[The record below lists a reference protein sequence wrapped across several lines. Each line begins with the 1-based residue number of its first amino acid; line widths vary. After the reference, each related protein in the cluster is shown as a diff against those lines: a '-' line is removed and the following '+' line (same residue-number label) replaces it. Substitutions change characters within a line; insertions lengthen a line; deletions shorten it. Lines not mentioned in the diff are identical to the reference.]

1 MTARLLPATTVE
13 KPWGRDPLP
22 PQFEVAP
29 GRRIGE
35 IWFEPPPESPGLL
48 VKYLFTSE
56 RLSVQVHPDDR
67 QAAAAGLG
75 ANGKEECWLVLAA
88 EPGAR
93 LGIGFGREYPLDE
106 IRAGALDG
114 SIVDMLDW
122 HEVEPGDFIYVPA
135 GTVHAIGAGLT
146 LVEVQQTSD
155 ITYRLFDYG
164 RPRKLHLDA
173 ALDVLNPGPHNPAL
187 RRKAAAGPLV
197 DGPHFSLELVEGP
210 GHVAGGVQVIPI
222 DGEVAAAGV
231 KAEPG
236 QCLFVSAPAALEGAP
251 GSSYLIARSLEG

>member
-1 MTARLLPATTVE
+1 
-13 KPWGRDPLP
+13 
-22 PQFEVAP
+22 
-29 GRRIGE
+29 
-35 IWFEPPPESPGLL
+35 
-48 VKYLFTSE
+48 
-56 RLSVQVHPDDR
+56 
-67 QAAAAGLG
+67 
-75 ANGKEECWLVLAA
+75 
-88 EPGAR
+88 
-93 LGIGFGREYPLDE
+93 
-106 IRAGALDG
+106 
-114 SIVDMLDW
+114 
-122 HEVEPGDFIYVPA
+122 
-135 GTVHAIGAGLT
+135 
-146 LVEVQQTSD
+146 SD

-173 ALDVLNPGPHNPAL
+173 ALEVLNPGPHNPAL
-187 RRKAAAGPLV
+187 RRKAAACPLV